1 MALKTINIKTSAA
14 LGTLA
19 EAILAAVEVKLKDLK
34 KKFHENTWSAL

>member
-19 EAILAAVEVKLKDLK
+19 EAILAAVEVKLQDLK
-34 KKFHENTWSAL
+34 KRNS

>member
-19 EAILAAVEVKLKDLK
+19 EAILAAVEVNLQD
-34 KKFHENTWSAL
+34 F